1 MARPEKV
8 AQVEAVKAAFSES
21 KSVVLVDFTGLDV
34 ENITDLRRKCRE
46 AGVDFKV
53 VKNTLAKLGIKGTD
67 AEDLDGFFEG
77 PTAIVAHPDAEH
89 VGAKVVAV
97 FAGEHED
104 KPVLKAGYVD
114 GALLDF
120 AHVTALSKLPSK
132 EELLSQLL
140 AGIQGP
146 GNGLVA
152 CLQGPLRNLMSVLDQ
167 IKDQKS

>member
-8 AQVEAVKAAFSES
+8 AQVEAVKTAFSES
-21 KSVVLVDFTGLDV
+21 KSVVLVDFTGLNV
-34 ENITDLRRKCRE
+34 ESITDLRRQCRE

-53 VKNTLAKLGIKGTD
+53 VKNTLAKLGIDGSG
-67 AEDLDGFFEG
+67 AEGLTGQFEG
-77 PTAIVAHPDAEH
+77 PTAIVAHDTEH
-89 VGAKVVAV
+89 VGAKVIAK

-104 KPVLKAGYVD
+104 KPAFKAGFVD
-114 GALLDF
+114 GALLDL
-120 AHVTALSKLPSK
+120 AQVTALSKLPSK
-132 EELLSQLL
+132 EELLAQLL
-140 AGIQGP
+140 GVIQGP